1 LKETPGR
8 DTEIPD
14 ETFMVNSQD
23 KDRTM
28 ANESIIE
35 LKKWANELVHSNGLG
50 DFVGM
55 HRAVDLISKHFA
67 VQPHEV
73 AILVAMPD
81 ERFLRFVMP
90 ENLQGMGQIP
100 LTSANSLA
108 VRTARE
114 RRPEMINHFSAI
126 PHTTVFEAVPISQDQ
141 RGVPIQKIMSA
152 PILLEKKVIG
162 VIQVSRKGA
171 SPSEAGPDF
180 VPQHLR
186 ELKTIADTIAPCIPL
201 CAKESQLHG
210 S

>member
-1 LKETPGR
+1 MPN
-8 DTEIPD
+8 D
-14 ETFMVNSQD
+14 
-23 KDRTM
+23 
-28 ANESIIE
+28 SIAE

-81 ERFLRFVMP
+81 QRFLRFVTP

-114 RRPEMINHFSAI
+114 KRPETINHFSKV
-126 PHTTVFEAVPISQDQ
+126 PHTSVFEAVPISEDK
-141 RGVPIQKIMSA
+141 RGIAIQKIMSV
-152 PILLEKKVIG
+152 PIVLEKKVIG

-171 SPSEAGPDF
+171 TPSDAGPDF
-180 VPQHLR
+180 VPQQLR
-186 ELKTIADTIAPCIPL
+186 DLKTIADTIAPCIPL
-201 CAKESQLHG
+201 CAKESQLTG
-210 S
+210 A

>member
-1 LKETPGR
+1 MP
-8 DTEIPD
+8 
-14 ETFMVNSQD
+14 
-23 KDRTM
+23 
-28 ANESIIE
+28 NEFINE
-35 LKKWANELVHSNGLG
+35 LKKWATEIVRSSAAGN
-50 DFVGM
+50 FVGM
-55 HRAVDLISKHFA
+55 HRAVELIAKHFV

-100 LTSANSLA
+100 MTSSNSLA
-108 VRTARE
+108 VRTVRE
-114 RRPEMINHFSAI
+114 RRPEMTNHFSVV
-126 PHTTVFEAVPISQDQ
+126 PHSSVFEAVPISEDK

-152 PILLEKKVIG
+152 PILLEKKVVG

-180 VPQHLR
+180 APQQLR
-186 ELKTIADTIAPCIPL
+186 ELKSIADTLAPCIPL
-201 CAKESQLHG
+201 CAKETELQG

>member
-1 LKETPGR
+1 
-8 DTEIPD
+8 
-14 ETFMVNSQD
+14 MS
-23 KDRTM
+23 
-28 ANESIIE
+28 NEFINE
-35 LKKWANELVHSNGLG
+35 LKKWSNEIVRSSASGN
-50 DFVGM
+50 FIGM
-55 HRAVDLISKHFA
+55 HRAVELIAKHFV

-100 LTSANSLA
+100 MTSSNSLA

-114 RRPEMINHFSAI
+114 KRPEMTNHFPRV
-126 PHTTVFEAVPISQDQ
+126 PHSSVFEAVPISDDK
-141 RGVPIQKIMSA
+141 RGVAIQKIISA

-180 VPQHLR
+180 VPQQLR
-186 ELKTIADTIAPCIPL
+186 ELKAIADTIAPCIPL
-201 CAKESQLHG
+201 CAKEIQLQG